1 MAVQYKK
8 ELAKNAVWNSLER
21 FSILSIQLICTFV
34 LARLLTPSDFGIVGM
49 LVVFTSIAQILV
61 DSGFAT
67 ALIREKKVLPI
78 DYSSVFYLNII
89 ISIFVYII
97 LYFCSPLIAVFYHEP
112 ILEDVCKVTFLV
124 IPLMALQVIQTAIL
138 HKEMQ
143 FKKLAIIT
151 FASSALSGI
160 IAVYLAFYLRNVW
173 ALVLQNL
180 LSYLFKT
187 ILLWIYGRWCPI
199 LSFSLVAIRKY
210 FKFSKNLLFSG
221 LIGAVF
227 NNINT
232 LLIGRVYTSADLGF
246 YSQAS
251 RINNFASFHLTTVIK
266 RVSFPV
272 LSKIN
277 NDGGNLRE
285 EYRKIILVTLIF
297 VGGIVALL
305 MGIAQDLME
314 LLMGSPEWRV
324 TGKYVIILGVAGIL
338 YPLHAINQ
346 NILAVKGKSQSI
358 LYLEITRR
366 CIFILILS
374 VTIHFDVI
382 IFVMGYPIYSI
393 LLLFLNLQ
401 VCGKPIHYSLWDQ
414 FADILPIL
422 FRLVAMIAIAF
433 LSNHILSNTHILIR
447 ILTTFFLSL
456 SSGFFLFHTHP
467 QFKDICVM
475 LISKVRVN

>member
-21 FSILSIQLICTFV
+21 FSLLGIQLICTFV
-34 LARLLTPSDFGIVGM
+34 LARFLTPSDFGIVGM

-67 ALIREKKVLPI
+67 ALIREKEVTPL

-89 ISIFVYII
+89 ISIVIYVI

-151 FASSALSGI
+151 FVSSALSGI

-199 LSFSLVAIRKY
+199 LSFSLMPIRKY
-210 FKFSKNLLFSG
+210 FKFSKNLLLSG
-221 LIGAVF
+221 LIGTVF

-232 LLIGRVYTSADLGF
+232 LLIGRFYTSADLGF

-251 RINNFASFHLTTVIK
+251 RINNFASFHMTTVIK

-285 EYRKIILVTLIF
+285 GYRKIILVTLIF
-297 VGGIVALL
+297 
-305 MGIAQDLME
+305 
-314 LLMGSPEWRV
+314 
-324 TGKYVIILGVAGIL
+324 
-338 YPLHAINQ
+338 
-346 NILAVKGKSQSI
+346 
-358 LYLEITRR
+358 
-366 CIFILILS
+366 
-374 VTIHFDVI
+374 
-382 IFVMGYPIYSI
+382 
-393 LLLFLNLQ
+393 
-401 VCGKPIHYSLWDQ
+401 
-414 FADILPIL
+414 
-422 FRLVAMIAIAF
+422 
-433 LSNHILSNTHILIR
+433 
-447 ILTTFFLSL
+447 
-456 SSGFFLFHTHP
+456 
-467 QFKDICVM
+467 
-475 LISKVRVN
+475 